1 MLLLMLLI
9 HAVIQTV
16 LVVLNQRISILQSS
30 QAPPYIFLAVNIVF
44 RSEYMLI
51 RCYLFALLYQS

>member
-9 HAVIQTV
+9 HAAVTV